1 MGRKHLDLME
11 LRIFEAIMSERNVS
25 RAADRLGLTQSVVSK
40 GLGHLRVMFKDPLF
54 IRSSSGMRPTHKAI
68 EISRGISHSVSI
80 LENLLSDNRAF
91 DPLSAHLNY
100 TIGVSDYASYVLLP
114 ELVKAILCI
123 APHVTLQTREISD
136 NTAEELLLSGQ
147 VDLCLASDASFT
159 YPIHYTE
166 LFRDQYVCVA
176 RAGHPIEAAPLT
188 VDEFIDHQHLVM
200 PRQSGGTMG
209 VVEQALSAMNLTRR
223 VAISVSSLLS
233 VPEILEKTNMLMT
246 TTSKIA
252 AKLQRHAGLTIHE
265 HPLQLGPLR
274 FTQLWHER
282 NDRSLSHKWLRQQIV
297 NCATDLRP

>member
-11 LRIFEAIMSERNVS
+11 LRIFEAILSERNVS
-25 RAADRLGLTQSVVSK
+25 RAADRLGLSQSVVSK
-40 GLGHLRVMFKDPLF
+40 GLRNLREIFKDHLF
-54 IRSSSGMRPTHKAI
+54 IRSSAGMLPTHKAI
-68 EISRGISHSVSI
+68 EISRGVSHSVSI
-80 LENLLSDNRAF
+80 LESLLSENRAF
-91 DPLSAHLNY
+91 DPGSAHLSY

-114 ELVKAILCI
+114 ELVSVILSI
-123 APHVTLQTREISD
+123 APHVTLQTREISEH
-136 NTAEELLLSGQ
+136 TAEELLLSGQ

-159 YPIHYTE
+159 YPIHYAE
-166 LFRDQYVCVA
+166 LFQDRYVCVA
-176 RAGHPIEAAPLT
+176 RSGHPIEAATLT
-188 VDEFIDHQHLVM
+188 VDGFIGHQHLVM

-252 AKLQRHAGLTIHE
+252 AKLQRHAALSIHE

-282 NDRSLSHKWLRQQIV
+282 NDRSPSHKWLRHQIV
-297 NCATDLRP
+297 ECAAGLQP